1 LNPLGVRAIAFK
13 EPDPT
18 ELAHDWLWRHVV
30 ALPERGQLGI
40 FDRSHYEEVV
50 VVRVQP
56 ELLVAEGADPAQ
68 ARDEHFWET
77 RLAAIA
83 AWEHHLVAC
92 RTQVVKLFLHI
103 SKEEQRQRLLARAR
117 DPSKVW
123 KFSTTDVAQ
132 RALWDDYQRA
142 YEAAIRATSTDDAPW
157 YVIPADHKWMART
170 AVAQIVVD
178 HLERMD
184 PRWPEPGEEQ
194 RREAA
199 AAVEQLESEDG

>member
-1 LNPLGVRAIAFK
+1 VNPLGVRAIAFK
-13 EPDPT
+13 EPDRT

-68 ARDEHFWET
+68 AGDEHFWET

-92 RTQVVKLFLHI
+92 GTQVVKLFLHI

-184 PRWPEPGEEQ
+184 PRWPEPSEEQ

-199 AAVEQLESEDG
+199 AAVEQLETEDG

>member
-1 LNPLGVRAIAFK
+1 
-13 EPDPT
+13 
-18 ELAHDWLWRHVV
+18 
-30 ALPERGQLGI
+30 
-40 FDRSHYEEVV
+40 
-50 VVRVQP
+50 
-56 ELLVAEGADPAQ
+56 
-68 ARDEHFWET
+68 
-77 RLAAIA
+77 
-83 AWEHHLVAC
+83 
-92 RTQVVKLFLHI
+92 VKLFLHI